1 VNFSQQ
7 WPNICKVL
15 GLPKITKSAIFDAV
29 ARYTMIDLN
38 RAVARARTSSL
49 HLRLLNLA
57 LDRIV
62 PFNRPH
68 GFRIVE
74 IGDDHIITLVP
85 YRKRNLNHIKGLH
98 ACAMATLSEFT
109 TGFLLLTRLD
119 SSKYRLIMQRLEMEY
134 HYQGKMD
141 AMATYSITKE
151 AIQQQILDPLATRD
165 SVVIV
170 CEIKIHDQA
179 GNHLTTGK
187 VHWQIKEWGKVKTK
201 K

>member
-1 VNFSQQ
+1 
-7 WPNICKVL
+7 
-15 GLPKITKSAIFDAV
+15 
-29 ARYTMIDLN
+29 MIDLN
-38 RAVARARTSSL
+38 RALARAKTSSF

-62 PFNRPH
+62 PFNKPH

-74 IGDDHIITLVP
+74 IGDDHIKTLIP
-85 YRKRNLNHIKGLH
+85 YRKRNLNHIRGLH
-98 ACAMATLSEFT
+98 ACALATLSEFT

-119 SSKYRLIMQRLEMEY
+119 GSKFRLIMQRLEMDY

-141 AMATYSITKE
+141 STATYSITDE
-151 AIQQQILDPLATRD
+151 AIRQQILEPLATRD

-170 CEIKIHDQA
+170 CEVKIHDQA

-187 VHWQIKEWGKVKTK
+187 VQWQIKDWQKVKTK
-201 K
+201 LQQ